1 MPVSII
7 PTKLIIPKRAPGVIH
22 RVRLIDY
29 VHENLGRKLLLVT
42 APAGYGKTT
51 LLVDFANDSELPV
64 CWYTLD
70 EGDRDSSTFLSYLIA
85 ALRQKFPQFGERSQ
99 PLAEHGPASAHAMA
113 AALVAD
119 MVEAI
124 PDYFVLVLDD
134 WHLVS
139 DEVPII
145 ELLDQLLRYLPEHAH
160 IIVAGRTL
168 LRGPLVR
175 LAAQGAVAG
184 LGPIDLRF
192 TADEVREVLAAKYRL
207 TITPEQAVQLA
218 EESEGWITAIVLTSQ
233 SVWQN
238 FLAGL
243 IQARDSASTLFEYL
257 AGEVFDRLPA
267 ALRRFLFDSAVPRQF
282 TAALCDELRDRCD
295 AQDWI
300 TQVEERNLF
309 LTRIEANG
317 EIWYRYH
324 HLFRDF
330 LVARFKR
337 DEGQRFTQI
346 QGRAGEFFA
355 ARQQP
360 EEAVEHFSQTGELE
374 RMAQVMNANA
384 RNLFIAGRM
393 QTLAHWVML
402 LPPSYRAAAP
412 DLILHHAQT
421 LSDRGQLSEA
431 LQLLQEART
440 AFSARHDIVSQIRTQ
455 LLEGWTYYAAGR
467 LLDALSTGQTMM
479 QRIAALDQ
487 ADSTLDAQAARLV
500 GASFNGLGK
509 WQAAEPYLIRA
520 LKLYREGPVDERRA
534 YNLGRT
540 LQDLA
545 NALRSMGRLEEAA
558 ALQSESLG
566 LWREIGNPALLA
578 HCLNNMGYDRYVAGD
593 YDAALTLYTEALLK
607 AEEAEDRRAQAWITE
622 GIATTYRDR
631 GEFDRAL
638 EVYARI
644 FSLTGST
651 GDQALVSLALDGLG
665 HTQRLSGNLDRALA
679 LFEQARSMAE
689 REGIQVQANLSTASL
704 GIARIEQG
712 DMTGVADLDRASRA
726 LRETNA
732 YLDLGRVLLWLARA
746 QSMLGNETAVQET
759 LMEMVRLGRRLGCRP
774 FALAEGRQAQTFLQ
788 WSVERL
794 VGESALR
801 KWVSELQVLPAPLLE
816 TAPVEPTQPRLE
828 VHALGS
834 GQVLR
839 DGQPLTMADWGRS
852 INARE
857 LFFYLLEQPP
867 RRKEEIGVQFWPDL
881 STARMTSSFHAAKYR
896 ARRALGVEFVEYDG
910 ERYRINPALALWYDA
925 AEFRHLAQTA
935 RESTNDIVRSKM
947 LRQAVTLY
955 AGDYLPEVGTEWA
968 ERIRSELHLLYF
980 ETLSSLIDLLVRQR
994 RYEEVIVL
1002 GQRGLEIDYFREDLH
1017 RAVMLGLAI
1026 TGRGTGALRHYE
1038 AVASHLARELNVVPA
1053 AETVALAERI
1063 RTGKLI
1069 DSAQI

>member
-22 RVRLIDY
+22 RARLIDY

-51 LLVDFANDSELPV
+51 LLVDFANDSDLPV

-70 EGDRDSSTFLSYLIA
+70 EGDRDPSTFLSYLIA

-99 PLAEHGPASAHAMA
+99 PLAEHGPAAAHAMA

-119 MVEAI
+119 MVDAI

-139 DEVPII
+139 DEAVIV
-145 ELLDQLLRYLPEHAH
+145 ELLDQLMRYLPEHAH

-184 LGPIDLRF
+184 LGPSDLRF

-207 TITPEQAVQLA
+207 TITVEQAAQLA

-233 SVWQN
+233 RVWQN

-243 IQARDSASTLFEYL
+243 IQARDSVSTLFEYL
-257 AGEVFDRLPA
+257 AGEVFDRQPV

-282 TAALCDELRDRCD
+282 TAALCDDLRDRGD

-300 TQVEERNLF
+300 FQVEDLNLF
-309 LTRIEANG
+309 LTRLEANG

-337 DEGQRFTQI
+337 DEGKRFAHV
-346 QGRAGEFFA
+346 QGRAGELFE

-360 EEAVEHFSQTGELE
+360 EEAVEHFTQAGSWE
-374 RMAQVMNANA
+374 RAARVMNANA
-384 RNLFIAGRM
+384 RSLFIVGRT
-393 QTLAHWVML
+393 QTLARWFQL
-402 LPPSYRAAAP
+402 LPPANRADAP
-412 DLILHHAQT
+412 ELLLYHAQT
-421 LSDRGQLSEA
+421 LSDRGQLSNA
-431 LQLLQEART
+431 LQLLQESRA
-440 AFSARHDIVSQIRTQ
+440 AFAAQHDVLGQIRAQ
-455 LLEGWTYYAAGR
+455 LLEGWTYHAAGR
-467 LLDALSTGQTMM
+467 LVEALNIGQAVTQQINAGGITDAILY
-479 QRIAALDQ
+479 
-487 ADSTLDAQAARLV
+487 AQSARLV
-500 GASFNGLGK
+500 GTSFSGLGK
-509 WQAAEPYLIRA
+509 WQAAEPYLNEA
-520 LKLYREGPVDERRA
+520 LRLYRESPVDERRA

-540 LQDLA
+540 MLDLA
-545 NALRSMGRLEEAA
+545 NALRSLGRLEEAA
-558 ALQSESLG
+558 TLQAESLG
-566 LWREIGNPALLA
+566 LWQEIGNPASLA

-593 YDAALTLYTEALLK
+593 YSAALTLYTEALLK
-607 AEEAEDRRAQAWITE
+607 AEEAEDRRAQAWIME

-638 EVYARI
+638 EAYAQI

-665 HTQRLSGNLDRALA
+665 HAHRLSGNLDRAVA
-679 LFEQARSMAE
+679 LFEQARSIAE
-689 REGIQVQANLSTASL
+689 RESIQVQVNLSTASL
-704 GIARIEQG
+704 GIAKVEQE
-712 DMTGVADLDRASRA
+712 DASGMAELEQASSA

-746 QSMLGNETAVQET
+746 QHVSGNEIAAQET
-759 LMEMVRLGRRLGCRP
+759 LTEMVRLGRRLGCRP
-774 FALAEGRQAQTFLQ
+774 FPLAEEYQAQTFLQ
-788 WSVERL
+788 WGAERL
-794 VGESALR
+794 TGDSVLHKWINELHTLPILR
-801 KWVSELQVLPAPLLE
+801 LE
-816 TAPVEPTQPRLE
+816 TAPVELAQSHLE
-828 VHALGS
+828 VRALGP

-839 DGQPLTMADWGRS
+839 DGQPLAMADWGRS

-857 LFFYLLEQPP
+857 LFFYLLEYSP

-881 STARMTSSFHAAKYR
+881 SMARMTSSFHAAKYR
-896 ARRALGVEFVEYDG
+896 VRRALGVEFVEYDG
-910 ERYRINPALALWYDA
+910 ERYRINPALSLWYDV
-925 AEFRHLAQTA
+925 AEFRRLIEVAHEASNDAA
-935 RESTNDIVRSKM
+935 RSELLK
-947 LRQAVTLY
+947 QAVALY
-955 AGDYLPEVGTEWA
+955 GGDYLPEVGAEWA

-980 ETLSSLIDLLVRQR
+980 DILGVLVVLLMRQR
-994 RYEEVIVL
+994 CYEEVIVL
-1002 GQRGLEIDYFREDLH
+1002 GQRGLEIDYFHEELH
-1017 RAVMLGLAI
+1017 RAVMLSLAL
-1026 TGRGTGALRHYE
+1026 TGRSTGALRHYE
-1038 AVASHLARELNVVPA
+1038 TMASQLAKELNVTPTT
-1053 AETVALAERI
+1053 ETVALVERI
-1063 RTGKLI
+1063 RVGKLI
-1069 DSAQI
+1069 DLART